1 MMNNLFDLTGKRA
14 LITGSA
20 QGIGFLLANGLAQ
33 YGAEIIINDINAEK
47 AQSAAEQLKNKGFL
61 VHSVPFDV
69 TKKSEIERNIAEIE
83 EKIGTIDI
91 LINNAGIQRRHPIL
105 EFPEQEWD
113 SVIEI
118 NQKAVFLM
126 IQEVGKY
133 MVKRNAGKIINICS
147 MQSELGRD
155 TITPYAASKGAV
167 KMITRGA
174 CVELARYNIQVNGIA
189 PGYFKTEM
197 TKALVEN
204 EQFTKWLCQ
213 RTPANRWGDPEEL
226 IGSAVFLSSK
236 ASDFVNG
243 HLLFVDGGMLVA
255 V

>member
-1 MMNNLFDLTGKRA
+1 MKNLFSLSNKKV

-20 QGIGFLLANGLAQ
+20 QGIGFLLATGLADQ
-33 YGAEIIINDINAEK
+33 GAEIIVNDVTHEK
-47 AQSAAEQLKNKGFL
+47 AETAVSKLRDLGYTAYPMA
-61 VHSVPFDV
+61 FDV
-69 TKKSEIERNIAEIE
+69 TKKNEVDKAIDKIESD
-83 EKIGTIDI
+83 IGAIDV
-91 LINNAGIQRRHPIL
+91 LINNAGIQRRHPFT
-105 EFPEQEWD
+105 EFPEQEWND
-113 SVIEI
+113 VISV
-118 NQKAVFLM
+118 NQTAVFLVSQAVAKKM
-126 IQEVGKY
+126 INRKE
-133 MVKRNAGKIINICS
+133 GKIINICS

-167 KMITRGA
+167 KMLTRGM
-174 CVELARYNIQVNGIA
+174 CVELARYNIQINGIA

-204 EQFTKWLCQ
+204 EEFTSWLTK
-213 RTPANRWGDPEEL
+213 RTPAARWGDPEEL
-226 IGSAVFLSSK
+226 IGAAVFLSSK

>member
-1 MMNNLFDLTGKRA
+1 MKNIFSLENKKI

-20 QGIGFLLANGLAQ
+20 QGIGFLLAKGLAEQ
-33 YGAEIIINDINAEK
+33 GAEIIVNDITAERAEHAV
-47 AQSAAEQLKNKGFL
+47 AQLTEQGYRAYAA
-61 VHSVPFDV
+61 PFDV
-69 TKKSEIERNIAEIE
+69 TRSQEVNEAIDGIEKNIGA
-83 EKIGTIDI
+83 IDV
-91 LINNAGIQRRHPIL
+91 LINNAGIQRRHPFT
-105 EFPEQEWD
+105 EFPENEWND
-113 SVIEI
+113 VIAV
-118 NQKAVFLM
+118 NQSAVFFVS
-126 IQEVGKY
+126 QAVARK
-133 MVKRNAGKIINICS
+133 MVERRAGKIVNICS

-167 KMITRGA
+167 KMLTRGM

-204 EQFTKWLCQ
+204 QEFTAWLTK
-213 RTPANRWGDPEEL
+213 RTPAARWGDPEEL
-226 IGSAVFLSSK
+226 IGAAVFLSSG
-236 ASDFVNG
+236 ASNFVNG